1 MRKLQIFLL
10 ETKVWWRI
18 DSETVRHNDIME
30 LKTRNL
36 SVSLNQHQE
45 VIDLLEGT
53 QEKLTLE
60 LVDIEPK
67 ILNMFERLS
76 INQQSIKTLEAKL
89 TALNDHFNEK
99 GELLSNANSIM
110 KLILN
115 LHLR

>member
-60 LVDIEPK
+60 LVDIACGYVKALWRVERK
-67 ILNMFERLS
+67 LQTLNSLG
-76 INQQSIKTLEAKL
+76 A
-89 TALNDHFNEK
+89 
-99 GELLSNANSIM
+99 
-110 KLILN
+110 
-115 LHLR
+115 